1 MLYPNICENGAC
13 ENLQGTYRCV
23 CDKGFTPNPNR
34 KKCLGERKIVNEKG
48 FHLLIPASILKE
60 I

>member
-34 KKCLGERKIVNEKG
+34 KKCLGERKVVIEKG
-48 FHLLIPASILKE
+48 FHFYLPHQY
-60 I
+60 